1 MMLLPISVLPE
12 TFDGIQNVDI
22 DRLSALPE
30 SALRP
35 VMPCL
40 VRMSLCAPLDSSSR
54 WTLERKKIL
63 KCLSGVEVVNSLVVL
78 LSIDFHE
85 LEQDAKKELQL
96 RSVGV
101 TVVKAAT
108 RLSVS
113 TGDLGLG
120 ISRA

>member
-1 MMLLPISVLPE
+1 MSLPISVLPE

>member
-1 MMLLPISVLPE
+1 MMSLPISVLPE

-35 VMPCL
+35 IMPCL

>member
-1 MMLLPISVLPE
+1 MMSLPISVLPE

-35 VMPCL
+35 IMPCL

-101 TVVKAAT
+101 TVVKATT

-113 TGDLGLG
+113 TVDLGLG